1 MTDPNQIE
9 GWLRLVVTAE
19 LESEAITESYRYSLV
34 VESFYQNAF
43 KIAPPSLES
52 HCTSNVINVNGS
64 VLLPS
69 RRAPTPPELE
79 AIVLYVQ
86 MLVQDRH
93 VISIQEWGWWEVA
106 DVVVVEG
113 FGVNL
118 EGAGSDGWYKPLLN
132 KDGTGLATT
141 MLPAELWRRGDL
153 ELKRGVRTIR
163 VDISLEN
170 GHAGKWM
177 GGKRPRGEEEQGMQR
192 VANLVVAR
200 ACPYIVTHGTPAQTK
215 IEGALSQAGFTI
227 QRHSSAF
234 DGSVY
239 INPSDSRKA
248 TALLPLH
255 HPQNLRASNKA
266 GGTEA
271 ARLQGE
277 AWMRAADDIWGGV
290 EAVKPLT
297 VTCVPSHLLAF
308 MEKESHGFVG
318 ASHASNRDHLI
329 RVHAGENQGRGTVS
343 WEETTGYVQT
353 KLGADHG
360 VYNMEDFKEKV
371 MDAGWQ
377 YKTKKAREKS
387 IVTPTG
393 CVLSAWG
400 SDGGET

>member
-19 LESEAITESYRYSLV
+19 LETEAITESYLYSLV
-34 VESFYQNAF
+34 VESFYQNAL
-43 KIAPPSLES
+43 KIAPPRPES
-52 HCTSNVINVNGS
+52 HCTSNVINANGS

-69 RRAPTPPELE
+69 RRAPTSPELQ
-79 AIVLYVQ
+79 ATVS
-86 MLVQDRH
+86 LVQLLVQERH
-93 VISIQEWGWWEVA
+93 AISIQEWGWWEVA
-106 DVVVVEG
+106 DAVIVEG

-118 EGAGSDGWYKPLLN
+118 EGDDSGGWFKPLLN

-141 MLPAELWRRGDL
+141 MVPAELWRRGDL

-163 VDISLEN
+163 VDISLDN
-170 GHAGKWM
+170 GDAGKWM
-177 GGKRPRGEEEQGMQR
+177 NGKRPRGEEEQGMQR
-192 VANLVVAR
+192 VAKLVVER

-215 IEGALSQAGFTI
+215 VEAALNQSGFTV
-227 QRHSSAF
+227 QRHSSPMG
-234 DGSVY
+234 GSVY
-239 INPSDSRKA
+239 TSPSDSRKA

-266 GGTEA
+266 GGTAA

-277 AWMRAADDIWGGV
+277 AWMKVADDIWGGV
-290 EAVKPLT
+290 EPVKNPL

-308 MEKESHGFVG
+308 MEKEATGFVG

-353 KLGADHG
+353 KLGADYG
-360 VYNMEDFKEKV
+360 VYNMEDFNQKV
-371 MDAGWQ
+371 VGAGWQ
-377 YKTKKAREKS
+377 YKSKKAREKS
-387 IVTPTG
+387 VVTPTG
-393 CVLSAWG
+393 VVLSAWG